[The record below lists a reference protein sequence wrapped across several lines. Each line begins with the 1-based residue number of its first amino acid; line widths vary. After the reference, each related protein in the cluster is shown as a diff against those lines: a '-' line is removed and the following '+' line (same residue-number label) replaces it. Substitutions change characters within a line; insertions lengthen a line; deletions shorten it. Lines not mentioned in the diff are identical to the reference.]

1 VYSLEDTSS
10 NKIVEDLMVF
20 CGVPIKRKDNYSIN
34 LDLFSRMS
42 TRKSPD
48 AQHQG
53 FFIRYIVFYYRKK
66 NNEKRNGNAKK
77 RF

>member
-42 TRKSPD
+42 SRKLQRVSS
-48 AQHQG
+48 
-53 FFIRYIVFYYRKK
+53 FLTNIVLYLTF
-66 NNEKRNGNAKK
+66 
-77 RF
+77 